1 VTRTCPG
8 CGDLHSSVTADTLTP
23 TEAPAL
29 CARCQPVTDAQADAL
44 AAWEA
49 SVRRAVAEDRAAQGR
64 ATEDDR
70 ETMH

>member
-1 VTRTCPG
+1 M
-8 CGDLHSSVTADTLTP
+8 S
-23 TEAPAL
+23 
-29 CARCQPVTDAQADAL
+29 QPVTDAQTDAL

-49 SVRRAVAEDRAAQGR
+49 SVRRAVAEERAAQGR